1 MRECVDCGFPL
12 EAMEL
17 SACPKCDHDLG
28 PRRVVEL
35 GILEVDIAHAGETWE
50 QAKDKIDRAFD
61 DAIYYRHAGLKII
74 HGYGSR
80 TGISVIGPRARS
92 YMRHLVEKTE
102 GARFASDRHTEGAS
116 IIWLNR

>member
-12 EAMEL
+12 EVMRI

-28 PRRVVEL
+28 PRRLVEQ
-35 GILEVDIAHAGETWE
+35 GMLEVDVAHAGETWE
-50 QAKDKIDRAFD
+50 QAKDQIDRAFD
-61 DAIYYRHAGLKII
+61 HALHYRHAGLKII

-80 TGISVIGPRARS
+80 TGISVIGPRAKS
-92 YMRHLVEKTE
+92 YLRHLAEETE
-102 GARFASDRHTEGAS
+102 GARFAPDRHTQGAS